1 MILRKRTIHCCLIV
15 LALINIVFRYPVD
28 VSHELGADTTF
39 VHSLAASIVQEGRAS
54 WILHP
59 FSYFGLYALSY
70 PSAVPFIFASGSETS
85 GAPIELTTLLFG
97 WLVAVVGCWGSFIF
111 ARTIR
116 RDDSFALLVALLF
129 PLAPFFIKDTF
140 WIASTRGFVVGLLP
154 AFLAL
159 LVTSMRKHVYREAA
173 LAFILFIL
181 LAAIHRMGVL
191 SLFFLIAYVFAIP
204 FHKVTQRLRFA
215 LVRYETQT
223 RYAIAGSAIVLFLG
237 IFYLQFVYPGILG
250 ANIIDQYRSSAF
262 LDSDA
267 FPILV
272 ANMGVSLS
280 GKVGPMFA
288 LTPLGLLAYVW
299 RRPKEATDKFVLTAA
314 LLFLPLLSLR
324 DYIAEFLIPLF
335 IFLSVFGLTALRLN
349 RRKIV
354 TVALAIVVF
363 GSAAFSWE
371 MKDYWREHYGT
382 DAAISDSSYSTA
394 LFLRHRASGTIV
406 SNDGLIAGQLAAFS
420 GRPTLPLG
428 GASLHW
434 TGPQELPWH
443 FISPEGVRVQLVP
456 VTTISFNT
464 DEIYVALG
472 LRNVESDW
480 EAMLYYVEPG
490 VAEQQF
496 LTYDVHY
503 IAVNTMRPDTFL
515 SYAHD
520 RPSLYLATVLPSS
533 SYIVYEN
540 GAMTVW
546 FRG

>member
-1 MILRKRTIHCCLIV
+1 M
-15 LALINIVFRYPVD
+15 
-28 VSHELGADTTF
+28 
-39 VHSLAASIVQEGRAS
+39 
-54 WILHP
+54 
-59 FSYFGLYALSY
+59 
-70 PSAVPFIFASGSETS
+70 
-85 GAPIELTTLLFG
+85 TLLFG

-116 RDDSFALLVALLF
+116 RDDLFALLVALLF

-140 WIASTRGFVVGLLP
+140 WIASTRGFVVGLVP
-154 AFLAL
+154 VFLAL
-159 LVTSMRKHVYREAA
+159 LVTSMRKNVYRDAA
-173 LAFILFIL
+173 LAFILFIV

-215 LVRYETQT
+215 LVRYEAQT
-223 RYAIAGSAIVLFLG
+223 RYAIAGSAVLVFLG
-237 IFYLQFVYPGILG
+237 IFYLQFLYPGILG
-250 ANIIDQYRSSAF
+250 ASIVDQYHTSAF
-262 LDSDA
+262 LEGDA

-288 LTPLGLLAYVW
+288 LAPLGLLAYVW

-335 IFLSVFGLTALRLN
+335 IFLSVFGLTALRFN
-349 RRKIV
+349 RRKTA
-354 TVALAIVVF
+354 TVLLTVVVL
-363 GSAAFSWE
+363 GSTAFSWE
-371 MKDYWREHYGT
+371 MKDYWREHYWT
-382 DAAISDSSYSTA
+382 DASISDSSYSAA
-394 LFLRHRASGTIV
+394 LYLRYRTSGTIV
-406 SNDGLIAGQLAAFS
+406 SNNGLIAGQLAAFS
-420 GRPTLPLG
+420 GRPILPLG

-434 TGPQELPWH
+434 TGPQELPWR
-443 FISPEGVRVQLVP
+443 FISPEEIRVQLVP
-456 VTTISFNT
+456 VTTISFST

-480 EAMLYYVEPG
+480 EAMMYYVEPG

-496 LTYDVHY
+496 LTYHVHY
-503 IAVNTMRPDTFL
+503 IAVDRMTPNTFL
-515 SYAHD
+515 SYSYN
-520 RPSLYLATVLPSS
+520 RPSLYLATVLPST

-540 GAMTVW
+540 GAVTVW
-546 FRG
+546 YRG